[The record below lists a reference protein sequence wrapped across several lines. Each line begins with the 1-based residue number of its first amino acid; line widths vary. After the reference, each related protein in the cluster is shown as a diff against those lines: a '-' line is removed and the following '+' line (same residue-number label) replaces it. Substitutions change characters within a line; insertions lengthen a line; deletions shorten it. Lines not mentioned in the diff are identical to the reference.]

1 MKNKSCSAARVRST
15 SYNEQDNTVDITW
28 STGADVVRDDYDGQ
42 YIERLL
48 MGDGNVRLGRL
59 NSGAP
64 LLDTH
69 SSDSLSNVIGSVV
82 PGSAK
87 IEDGRGVATVKL
99 SSARSDADTI
109 SKIREGVI
117 TNISV
122 GYIVHASTRI
132 EGENGEP
139 DVIEIT
145 DWEPIEISAVPIPAD
160 PGAQIRKHGS
170 SARQPLSRRER
181 RFRNGATEATR
192 LLQSTR
198 SSAEAKGAAEAR
210 AVLSTIGRMTP
221 VAKVG
226 KIDRREIEKGAK
238 EARALL
244 KGRRA

>member
-1 MKNKSCSAARVRST
+1 MKSKSYGAAQIRSASF
-15 SYNEQDNTVDITW
+15 NEDTNTIDIVW

-59 NSGAP
+59 NNGAP

-87 IEDGRGVATVKL
+87 IEDGRGVATVKF

-117 TNISV
+117 KNISV
-122 GYIVHASTRI
+122 GYLVHSSTRI

-145 DWEPIEISAVPIPAD
+145 DWEPLEVSAVPIPAD

-170 SARQPLSRRER
+170 NPSQRLSRRER
-181 RFRNGATEATR
+181 RFRNGAAEATR
-192 LLQSTR
+192 LLQATR
-198 SSAEAKGAAEAR
+198 TSAEAHGAAEAR
-210 AVLSTIGRMTP
+210 RAIGSIGRIAP
-221 VAKVG
+221 VPKVG
-226 KIDRREIEKGAK
+226 KIANRDVEKGAR
-238 EARALL
+238 EARKLL
-244 KGRRA
+244 RK